1 MYATA
6 TLIKVYDCSGIHY
19 GYSRGQVIMMKR
31 PTPYA
36 TTQAASQI
44 GEQLRTWRTLQ
55 NLTAEQVAERAG
67 VSRGT
72 VGRLERGD
80 LGIGFEVVLNVA
92 RALGVL
98 DLLVSAT
105 DPYETQIG
113 RARADERLP
122 QRVR

>member
-1 MYATA
+1 
-6 TLIKVYDCSGIHY
+6 
-19 GYSRGQVIMMKR
+19 MMKR
-31 PTPYA
+31 PTPFA
-36 TTQAASQI
+36 TTQAARQI

-72 VGRLERGD
+72 VGRLERGT
-80 LGIGFEVVLNVA
+80 LGIGFDVVLNVA

-105 DPYETQIG
+105 DPYETPIG

-122 QRVR
+122 QRVRK